1 MPLASGRA
9 RKRADPDPLPI
20 RIFHNADSEV
30 WMLSEG
36 YGQSR
41 VRVQRPVTRKRL
53 DDARM
58 QLIAMLLAENR
69 EQLSAQP
76 KQPPVPERVQTTD
89 REIRTALDPLR
100 AGTWLDKALHVVETA
115 LAVLMVILGTLF
127 LISLAYKGIEFSS
140 RRFPEAVH
148 LTVLAAY
155 AIALGVGIRVIA
167 TGKSRARSTRTVRN
181 WLGPAGFLVLSG
193 MILVAAAAFFASV
206 TFVLHRR
213 GLLVLDPCR
222 GLAVT
227 EPHLLDFYMWHFL
240 KMVPFVNIPETLRW
254 EMPLCYSQG
263 WVGLMILLFQ
273 ASTVLPCLA
282 TAAYY
287 FKNRRRLAREHA
299 WKYVYDSDWSPEQPP
314 TTG

>member
-1 MPLASGRA
+1 MLA
-9 RKRADPDPLPI
+9 
-20 RIFHNADSEV
+20 
-30 WMLSEG
+30 EG

-41 VRVQRPVTRKRL
+41 VRVGRPVSRKAI

-58 QLIAMLLAENR
+58 QLVAMLLAEN
-69 EQLSAQP
+69 QQQVSAQP
-76 KQPPVPERVQTTD
+76 AKPLLPEPARKVD
-89 REIRTALDPLR
+89 KEIRTALDPFG
-100 AGTWLDKALHVVETA
+100 AGSWLDKALHVIETG

-148 LTVLAAY
+148 LAVLAAY

-167 TGKSRARSTRTVRN
+167 TGKSRARSTRQVRN

-193 MILVAAAAFFASV
+193 MILVAAAAFFASL
-206 TFVLHRR
+206 TFVLFRR

-227 EPHLLDFYMWHFL
+227 EPHLLDFYVWHFL

-254 EMPLCYSQG
+254 ESPLCYSQG
-263 WVGLMILLFQ
+263 WVGLMILVFQ

-282 TAAYY
+282 TAAYF
-287 FKNRRRLAREHA
+287 FKNRRRLSRQHA
-299 WKYVYDSDWSPEQPP
+299 WKYVYDPDWSPEAPS
-314 TTG
+314 TAD

>member
-1 MPLASGRA
+1 
-9 RKRADPDPLPI
+9 
-20 RIFHNADSEV
+20 
-30 WMLSEG
+30 MLSEG

-41 VRVQRPVTRKRL
+41 VRVDRPVTRKAL
-53 DDARM
+53 EDARM
-58 QLIAMLLAENR
+58 QLIAMLLVENK
-69 EQLSAQP
+69 EQLSTTS
-76 KQPPVPERVQTTD
+76 KKPPSPEPARTVD
-89 REIRTALDPLR
+89 REIRTALDPFG
-100 AGTWLDKALHVVETA
+100 AGNWLHKAMYVLETA
-115 LAVLMVILGTLF
+115 LAVLMVVLGTLF

-140 RRFPEAVH
+140 RRFPEVVH
-148 LTVLAAY
+148 LLVLAAY

-167 TGKSRARSTRTVRN
+167 TGKSRARSTQQVRN

-193 MILVAAAAFFASV
+193 MILVGAAAFFASL

-254 EMPLCYSQG
+254 EAPLCYSQG
-263 WVGLMILLFQ
+263 WVGLMILVFQ

-282 TAAYY
+282 TATYY
-287 FKNRRRLAREHA
+287 FKNRRRLSRQHA
-299 WKYVYDSDWSPEQPP
+299 WKYVYDPDWSPEESSTPRAEP
-314 TTG
+314 